1 MTRLVLALVTVGLIG
16 TGCDGSSDA
25 PRGSLDLTWSFIRTT
40 FDTSTFRYGCD
51 AAGVDSVV
59 VTFGRGGSVTLP
71 CWSGAVEGG
80 LVQRAPA
87 GAQVVTLTGYRG
99 SAALYESSFD
109 VAIPERGT
117 VLLAADVFGIPDD
130 LDIYAWF
137 LDANGIDQNWNGFLD
152 TCDVVQVATLSWSLV
167 DWAGTVVDS
176 AEFPCTEPPGVSYRG
191 ASALDRDQY
200 VIRMQ
205 GRGPTGTLEFDSA
218 TTRVSP
224 TCSGQPFDHIGPS
237 IDNFAWDVL
246 LFDVAT
252 NATVCDP

>member
-1 MTRLVLALVTVGLIG
+1 MTRLVLALVTVGLVG

-25 PRGSLDLTWSFIRTT
+25 PRGSLDVSWSFIRTT

-99 SAALYESSFD
+99 SAALYETSFD

-117 VLLAADVFGIPDD
+117 VSLVADVFGIPDD

-137 LDANGIDQNWNGFLD
+137 LDPDGIDLGWS
-152 TCDVVQVATLSWSLV
+152 TCALAGVSTLSWSLV

-200 VIRMQ
+200 AIRMQ
-205 GRGPTGTLEFDSA
+205 GLGPTGTLEFDSA
-218 TTRVSP
+218 TTRVAP
-224 TCSGQPFDHIGPS
+224 TCSGQPFDHLGPS
-237 IDNFAWDVL
+237 VGNFAWDVL
-246 LFDVAT
+246 VFDVVG
-252 NATVCDP
+252 NATLCP

>member
-1 MTRLVLALVTVGLIG
+1 MTRLVLALVTVGLVG

-25 PRGSLDLTWSFIRTT
+25 PRGSLDVTWSFIRTT

-99 SAALYESSFD
+99 SAALYETSFD

-117 VLLAADVFGIPDD
+117 VSLPADVFGIPDD
-130 LDIYAWF
+130 LDIYATF
-137 LDANGIDQNWNGFLD
+137 LDFDGSLETWSASCALA
-152 TCDVVQVATLSWSLV
+152 QVSTLSWSLV

-200 VIRMQ
+200 AIRMQ
-205 GRGPTGTLEFDSA
+205 GLGPTGTVEFDSA
-218 TTRVSP
+218 TTQVAP
-224 TCSGQPFDHIGPS
+224 TCSGQPFDHLGPS
-237 IDNFAWDVL
+237 VGNFAWDVL
-246 LFDVAT
+246 LFDVVGNPT
-252 NATVCDP
+252 FCP